1 MCLVSSFQPTMPG
14 NGRTAVSGLF
24 SAAGISQAI
33 CQNKKAYVMVRHRPV
48 LYLRVMTCSSHTPDT
63 AETGNVG
70 RQLILQLSI
79 CLLIL

>member
-1 MCLVSSFQPTMPG
+1 MCPVSSFQPTMPG

-48 LYLRVMTCSSHTPDT
+48 LYLRVMTLYLRVMTCSSRAPEGSEIGMT
-63 AETGNVG
+63 AGKLFCV
-70 RQLILQLSI
+70 
-79 CLLIL
+79 

>member
-33 CQNKKAYVMVRHRPV
+33 CQNKKAYVMVRHRPA
-48 LYLRVMTCSSHTPDT
+48 LYLRVMTCSSRAPEGSEIGMT
-63 AETGNVG
+63 AGN
-70 RQLILQLSI
+70 LF
-79 CLLIL
+79 CN